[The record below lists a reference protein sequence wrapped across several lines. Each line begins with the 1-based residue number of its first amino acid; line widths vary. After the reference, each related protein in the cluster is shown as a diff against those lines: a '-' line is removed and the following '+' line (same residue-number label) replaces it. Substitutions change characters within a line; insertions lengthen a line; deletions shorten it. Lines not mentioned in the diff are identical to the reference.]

1 MGIHHDIEF
10 MKLRKNLRKAK
21 NIYEKISMLEEISNL
36 NPRDSRNLALRRKYR
51 EELKSLK
58 VKRRQKKRQ
67 VQSFYDGIDY
77 KRQVILVGATN
88 TGKSTSL
95 SQLTGSKPTISA
107 TSFTTYKPEVGM
119 MNYKDIPIQVI
130 EISPLYI
137 GDSDINKY
145 RFIRNSN
152 VLCVCIRTRE
162 DFDLVVRQ
170 LKNHLILLT
179 RMPFSSSKEH
189 RYRPLDQVVE
199 KPALVASWTD
209 IKGIDLTVVDISDT
223 KSIVEQMYLLLNIK
237 RIYCIKNGRIEGQP
251 LVFPANQEVTTGHFI
266 ERLGKRFLQKFNRAR
281 ITGVSAK
288 YEGQIVGLEHALHD
302 GDKVELMK

>member
-77 KRQVILVGATN
+77 KRQVILAGATN
-88 TGKSTSL
+88 TGKSTLL

-119 MNYKDIPIQVI
+119 MNYKDIPIQVV
-130 EISPLYI
+130 EISPLYV

-162 DFDLVVRQ
+162 DFDLAVRQ
-170 LKNHLILLT
+170 LENHLILLT
-179 RMPFSSSKEH
+179 NMPFS
-189 RYRPLDQVVE
+189 
-199 KPALVASWTD
+199 
-209 IKGIDLTVVDISDT
+209 
-223 KSIVEQMYLLLNIK
+223 
-237 RIYCIKNGRIEGQP
+237 
-251 LVFPANQEVTTGHFI
+251 
-266 ERLGKRFLQKFNRAR
+266 
-281 ITGVSAK
+281 
-288 YEGQIVGLEHALHD
+288 
-302 GDKVELMK
+302 